1 MIDTRRHVAEPIEP
15 DEGKTAAFRRDVLVL
30 GRAAEALYEPLRMN
44 HLLWGNQIPRAHR
57 HCVRGREVAADPASG
72 DPLSFEALDLGRQD
86 EEQLRGDARA
96 LRELLISDGRSGVR
110 R

>member
-1 MIDTRRHVAEPIEP
+1 MTQ
-15 DEGKTAAFRRDVLVL
+15 T
-30 GRAAEALYEPLRMN
+30 RMN

-57 HCVRGREVAADPASG
+57 HCVRGREAAADPASG

-86 EEQLRGDARA
+86 EEQLRANTRA
-96 LRELLISDGRSGVR
+96 LREPLISDGRSGVR